1 MVPLRQITYL
11 LVALLLVVGC
21 KKTETTPTNVNGQ
34 VTYQGYP
41 LPGGIITFTP
51 DTERGSRGGL
61 LTATIQTD
69 GKFSL
74 LKEDGTSP
82 TPGFY
87 RVAVAPR
94 AGVFPDATPE
104 DPYPGPATRYRNPE
118 KSNLT
123 CQIKAGIDNKFDF
136 HLVD

>member
-1 MVPLRQITYL
+1 MVLLRQTTYL
-11 LVALLLVVGC
+11 LVALAVMTGC
-21 KKTETTPTNVNGQ
+21 RKNETTPTNVNGL

-41 LPGGIITFTP
+41 LPGGIITFVP
-51 DTERGSRGGL
+51 DAERGSRGAL
-61 LTATIQTD
+61 LIAPIQTD

-74 LKEDGTSP
+74 LKEDGSSP
-82 TPGFY
+82 TPGYY

-94 AGVFPDATPE
+94 AGAFPDATPE

-118 KSNLT
+118 KSNLS